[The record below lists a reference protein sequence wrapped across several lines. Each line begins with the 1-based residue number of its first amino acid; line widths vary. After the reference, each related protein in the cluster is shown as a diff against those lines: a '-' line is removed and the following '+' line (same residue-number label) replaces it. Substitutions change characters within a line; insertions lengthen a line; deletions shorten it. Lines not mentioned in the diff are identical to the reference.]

1 MIDPNEQY
9 FSEEDYT
16 DGYDSVDADSEGE
29 NFFYADAEGYVDDE
43 IVDELD
49 FSEIRGKNFR
59 SSLSDFNKR
68 YQFKNRK
75 KNLLRRKRTPLT
87 KSFGVKS
94 SARIISNA
102 DGQNKNI
109 SRIIVPDDKKVIVE
123 GVDKF
128 ILGKGEGCDSVKNIG
143 YYKCKKLKELVII
156 MTNDSPNDFNLELF
170 NPSMPLDYLFNT
182 SGNLNNKV
190 VVAGGVVSYTDVLF
204 NLLANPTHIVNAKF
218 SYASATPSITAQQIA
233 QPMFFKN
240 KRIDGVVKVEP
251 LNTQLQLDIYQYQ
264 PNVLFF
270 DFQNT
275 LNRPFIPDGM
285 DVIQYKVLA
294 GASVTF
300 SFFYRQKSLKR
311 FFFNEAKDN
320 RKLL

>member
-1 MIDPNEQY
+1 MFNPNESY
-9 FSEEDYT
+9 FSDEDYN
-16 DGYDSVDADSEGE
+16 DDFDSVDADSEGE
-29 NFFYADAEGYVDDE
+29 NFFYADAEGDVDDE
-43 IVDELD
+43 IVEELD
-49 FSEIRGKNFR
+49 FSEVKGKNFR
-59 SSLSDFNKR
+59 SSLKNFNR
-68 YQFKNRK
+68 QYYLKNRK
-75 KNLLRRKRTPLT
+75 KSLLKRKRTPIT
-87 KSFGVKS
+87 KPFVVKS
-94 SARIISNA
+94 SARILSE
-102 DGQNKNI
+102 DDNKKTIN
-109 SRIIVPDDKKVIVE
+109 RIIVPDDKKVIVE

-128 ILGKGEGCDSVKNIG
+128 ILGKGENCDSVKNIG

-170 NPSMPLDYLFNT
+170 NPSMPMDYLFAT

-190 VVAGGVVSYTDVLF
+190 SVAGGVVSYSDVLY

-218 SYASATPSITAQQIA
+218 SYASQNSTILQNQIA

-240 KRIDGVVKVEP
+240 KRIDGVVKIDP

-270 DFQNT
+270 DFQT
-275 LNRPFIPDGM
+275 ALNRPFIPDGM

-294 GASVTF
+294 GSSVTF

-311 FFFNEAKDN
+311 FFFDEAKDN

>member
-16 DGYDSVDADSEGE
+16 DAYDSVDADSEGE
-29 NFFYADAEGYVDDE
+29 NFFYADAEGYVDDD

-75 KNLLRRKRTPLT
+75 KSLLRRKRTPLT

-102 DGQNKNI
+102 DGKDKSI

-170 NPSMPLDYLFNT
+170 NPSMPMDYLFAT

-190 VVAGGVVSYTDVLF
+190 SVAGGVVSYSDILY

-218 SYASATPSITAQQIA
+218 TYAGANTTIKQNQIA

-240 KRIDGVVKVEP
+240 KRIDGVVKIDP

-264 PNVLFF
+264 PDVLFF
-270 DFQNT
+270 DFQT
-275 LNRPFIPDGM
+275 ALNRPFIPDGM